1 MNILGIGSHPDD
13 LEFGCGGTLARYAS
27 AGHRVTMLVMT
38 CGEQG
43 GVPDIREGEQRAAA
57 DALGAEEIIFG
68 GYEDTRIPLD
78 QNLISFIESV
88 MKNVSA
94 DMIFVHYRDDSHQDH
109 RTMNLATVSAARYVP
124 NLLFYEG
131 PTTIEFQPTIFVDV
145 SSTLEKKIQALKE
158 HGSQVAKTNIPR
170 TNVLEMAV
178 ATATFRGTQGR
189 VGSAEAFRSA
199 RLFLNP

>member
-13 LEFGCGGTLARYAS
+13 LEYGCGGTLARYAE
-27 AGHRVTMLVMT
+27 AGHTVTMLVMT

-43 GVPDIREGEQRAAA
+43 GVPDIREEEQKSAA
-57 DALGAEEIIFG
+57 DALGAKEVIFG
-68 GYEDTRIPLD
+68 GYADTRISLD
-78 QNLISFIESV
+78 QQMIGFIEGV
-88 MKNVSA
+88 MKRVGP
-94 DMIFVHYRDDSHQDH
+94 DMIFVHHGNDSHQDH
-109 RTMNLATVSAARYVP
+109 RTINEATVSAARYVS

-158 HGSQVAKTNIPR
+158 HSSQVAKTNIPK
-170 TNVLEMAV
+170 TNILDMAV

-189 VGSAEAFRSA
+189 VGAAEAFRSA
-199 RLFLNP
+199 RLILNP